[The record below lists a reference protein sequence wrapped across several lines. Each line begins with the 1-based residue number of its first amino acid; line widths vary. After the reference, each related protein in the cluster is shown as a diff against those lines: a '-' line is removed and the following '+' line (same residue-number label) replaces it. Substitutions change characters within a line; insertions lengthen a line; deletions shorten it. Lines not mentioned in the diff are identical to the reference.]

1 MRRVCRRSAGICFL
15 NLQGSRG
22 SFQGTSPQAMSRRE
36 SSHSL
41 GVKVGKGC
49 QRQRSNMYRGQGM
62 WVDV

>member
-41 GVKVGKGC
+41 GSRWGKAAKG
-49 QRQRSNMYRGQGM
+49 RGAMYRGQGM